1 MEYGWMD
8 GWMDMIVTGKKG
20 DGSISKK
27 KIQKKIMIGRI
38 FIYYCEKIAKEKKGC
53 MQSVSV
59 WVVFFFVFVCCL
71 VLRRWWLGFFFNGRL
86 TGPRGGAFVRAE

>member
-1 MEYGWMD
+1 MD

-38 FIYYCEKIAKEKKGC
+38 FIYYCEKIAKKKKGC

-59 WVVFFFVFVCCL
+59 WVVFFLFLFA
-71 VLRRWWLGFFFNGRL
+71 VLSYVGGGLGSSS
-86 TGPRGGAFVRAE
+86 TVD